1 MQQSVEA
8 LQTFHSAL
16 KSISRT
22 VIAIEQRWCL
32 HTAGIAS
39 LPAPKTIFL
48 YDVEWVQ
55 GFGFRP
61 EAFDLSA

>member
-39 LPAPKTIFL
+39 LPAPNHL
-48 YDVEWVQ
+48 SLRRRGVQ